1 MLRVCG
7 RVCARAYTSVR
18 AGQDSNVSHA
28 CACVSCVC
36 RCACLGL
43 EFFFYPGSRAG
54 RVKVSKVVEKNGSA
68 HAWPDSNLSS
78 TRMSGYAV
86 GGQVFGVPE
95 FRSWQKFPNTNPK
108 RCPKTP
114 DFYAQIQLNWIFSF
128 KDAKVVSMPNRQ
140 T

>member
-1 MLRVCG
+1 MGSLVSSFDSHVCSACAVG
-7 RVCARAYTSVR
+7 CALVHTRLCVPSTAMYHPCVRAYRACVCA
-18 AGQDSNVSHA
+18 H
-28 CACVSCVC
+28 
-36 RCACLGL
+36 
-43 EFFFYPGSRAG
+43 PGKNPG
-54 RVKVSKVVEKNGSA
+54 KNGSA
-68 HAWPDSNLSS
+68 HASLDSNLSN

-86 GGQVFGVPE
+86 GGQVSGVPE